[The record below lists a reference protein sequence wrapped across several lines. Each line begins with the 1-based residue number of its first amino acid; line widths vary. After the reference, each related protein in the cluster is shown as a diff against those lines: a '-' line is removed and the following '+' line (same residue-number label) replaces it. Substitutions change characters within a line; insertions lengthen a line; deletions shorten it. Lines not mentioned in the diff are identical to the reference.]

1 MDEVEEEGQEEVREV
16 QEEVHGTPSRRFR
29 RRSRS
34 VSRESPGGPGGGAQ
48 TSAQTSVKMMRFT
61 DYGMSPDCG
70 KDRLRNGAT
79 DYGMLHGLRNAHR
92 FRSARITE
100 S

>member
-1 MDEVEEEGQEEVREV
+1 MEV
-16 QEEVHGTPSRRFR
+16 QEG
-29 RRSRS
+29 RSRS

-61 DYGMSPDCG
+61 DYGMTPDCG
-70 KDRLRNGAT
+70 KDGLRNGAM
-79 DYGMLHGLRNAHR
+79 DYGMLHGLRNASGLR
-92 FRSARITE
+92 NARITE